1 MVKNLQKQIN
11 LVKNDILSRF
21 PNCSYTILILLW
33 DDGTTSIECRHGN
46 NEGTK
51 IYTSTYYNNELIFNE
66 TDINGKVMIKDK
78 FGNDKF
84 FFLTN
89 KKPFLKTIN
98 YVSTRNISGKHSIR

>member
-51 IYTSTYYNNELIFNE
+51 IYTSTYYNNGPAGNTKREYIPPDELP
-66 TDINGKVMIKDK
+66 DVA
-78 FGNDKF
+78 
-84 FFLTN
+84 
-89 KKPFLKTIN
+89 
-98 YVSTRNISGKHSIR
+98 